1 MAKRRRFSPNVDG
14 LTGRKYVMDKIQ
26 LERKLRLGTIR
37 RGVLRSYNRLKDDV
51 KNDSEHKFMI

>member
-1 MAKRRRFSPNVDG
+1 
-14 LTGRKYVMDKIQ
+14 MDKIQ